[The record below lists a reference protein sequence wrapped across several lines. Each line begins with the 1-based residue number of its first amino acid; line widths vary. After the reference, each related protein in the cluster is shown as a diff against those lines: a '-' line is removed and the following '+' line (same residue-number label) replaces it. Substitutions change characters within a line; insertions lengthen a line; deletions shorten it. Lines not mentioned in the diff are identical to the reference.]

1 MNSRFRR
8 TVAAAML
15 AALLLPVAAA
25 GQEAPSNSTVGA
37 PELRGFRLQG
47 RRVTPPPTTQPVPP
61 PASTPPAPA
70 AERPAEMPAPAA
82 RPPAVVRPSQAS
94 PRPADGGPAPQSTR
108 AAPARQAPVV
118 EAAPRAIP
126 TIPLA
131 APLAEEL
138 PGPGAASTPQPPAF
152 VPPGPGSDESA
163 AIPLLWPAAVA
174 LGVALL
180 AGLFFVR
187 RRRRAA
193 LAGAGGALARSGGDE
208 GVEVPVP
215 AAPAPAPSRRPVQLR
230 EEDEESRP
238 ELVFEFKPERMVA
251 TDAQATVHFALLV
264 RNSGQGP
271 ARNVRMEARMFNAS
285 PQQAQ
290 EIAAFLATPA
300 QSDEA
305 SASLVLQPQQSAGV
319 RTSVVM
325 PKESVREIR
334 IEGRPLFIPTVVV
347 RAVYQWSRARSG
359 QAHGSYLVGTQNEKS
374 PEKMGPFRLDLGP
387 RVYRS
392 VGGRQ
397 IELARAG

>member
-1 MNSRFRR
+1 MNIRFCR
-8 TVAAAML
+8 TLAAAML
-15 AALLLPVAAA
+15 TALMLPLPAA
-25 GQEAPSNSTVGA
+25 GQEAPANSTVGA

-47 RRVTPPPTTQPVPP
+47 RRVTPPQTTQPVPP

-70 AERPAEMPAPAA
+70 AERPAETPVPAGRAPAA
-82 RPPAVVRPSQAS
+82 VRQPQTSTRPTDTNPP
-94 PRPADGGPAPQSTR
+94 PQSTR
-108 AAPARQAPVV
+108 PAPARPAPAV
-118 EAAPRAIP
+118 EAAPQEIP

-131 APLAEEL
+131 APLADEL
-138 PGPGAASTPQPPAF
+138 SGPEAASTPLPPAF
-152 VPPGPGSDESA
+152 VPPGA
-163 AIPLLWPAAVA
+163 ATDQAAGIPSMWPAAVA
-174 LGVALL
+174 LGMALL

-193 LAGAGGALARSGGDE
+193 LAEDGLALARSGGDE
-208 GVEVPVP
+208 GAEAPVP
-215 AAPAPAPSRRPVQLR
+215 ASVRRPVQLR
-230 EEDEESRP
+230 EEEEETRP
-238 ELVFEFKPERMVA
+238 ALVFEFKPERMVA

-264 RNSGQGP
+264 RNSGHGS
-271 ARNVRMEARMFNAS
+271 ARNVRIEARMFNAS

-300 QSDEA
+300 QTDEA

-334 IEGRPLFIPTVVV
+334 IDGRPLFIPTVVV
-347 RAVYQWSRARSG
+347 RAVYQWGRARSG
-359 QAHGSYLVGTQNEKS
+359 QASGSYLVGIQNEKS

-392 VGGRQ
+392 VGRRQ
-397 IELARAG
+397 IEPARAG